1 MKSVLRKGWEGWKA
15 FARIIG
21 NFNSR
26 LILTLFYFLVVGIS
40 SLLIGRWQNTLRR
53 HPPSQSNWLPV
64 SSKETDLSNTRRQF

>member
-26 LILTLFYFLVVGIS
+26 LILTLFYFLVVGIV
-40 SLLIGRWQNTLRR
+40 SLLVGRWQNTLKK

-64 SSKETDLSNTRRQF
+64 QKKEETLADLRRQF

>member
-1 MKSVLRKGWEGWKA
+1 MKRVLRKGWEGWKA

-26 LILTLFYFLVVGIS
+26 VILTLFYFLVVGIF
-40 SLLIGRWQNTLRR
+40 SLLIGRWKNTLRK

-64 SSKETDLSNTRRQF
+64 SSKEMDLLNAKKQF